1 MDQNNLTSLAKEFER
16 SLKILNRSKRTV
28 REVIRK
34 LNKFFEYLHCL
45 EIAHVD
51 GITRAVVRDYQIEV
65 YQTVNAK
72 GYPNSVAY
80 QNSQLSAVKQFLQ
93 FLVDAGYIVSN
104 PARDI
109 QYAKQPQRLP
119 RGILSAS
126 EARKIMQAPDTKSAI
141 GYRDRTIL
149 EVLYSSGIR
158 KTELR
163 DLTLNDVDYHDGF
176 LRIQGKGNKERVVP
190 IGRIACRYLENYIK
204 SVRPEL
210 IKDPYNNH
218 LFLSSRGNRFNH
230 NAVWVLVKK
239 YAKKAKVKKNIHC
252 HTFRHTCATA
262 MLRNK
267 ADVRIIQKLLGHS
280 SLDSTQVYTRVS
292 ITDLKEVHQ
301 RCHPR
306 EKDKE

>member
-28 REVIRK
+28 AEVIRK
-34 LNKFFEYLHCL
+34 LNKFFDYLKSL
-45 EIAHVD
+45 EIPHVD
-51 GITRAVVRDYQIEV
+51 GITRVVVRDYQIEV
-65 YQTVNAK
+65 YQAVNAK

-109 QYAKQPQRLP
+109 AYAKQPQRLP

-239 YAKKAKVKKNIHC
+239 YAHKARIKKNIHC